1 MADLAPYQDERAIKD
16 ETAILNL
23 VNQRFDLSKTYREGF
38 DASFDKKYQYY
49 RSYVK
54 QDPEYWYRYQLFLPY
69 IFSMVESISPD
80 FVSALIGGD
89 EFFSIRSNK
98 QSRVQSDNIT
108 KLMKY
113 QIDEKMQF
121 YLKILMWIK
130 SILIFGNGIMYTGW
144 RKKSRTFTQK
154 EYIQN
159 ALLGLVGSVKVKRT
173 EDIVNDPYIDT
184 VFIKNF
190 YPQPHKE
197 CVKDMGWCI
206 ERAFVDWDFI
216 QSLKNAGIEKNSVW
230 KNLDGIKESKSPSD
244 YKSVMEEMNTL
255 VGIASATTEDP
266 INKPVE
272 LLKYWRT
279 DRLVI
284 VANRKVVIRDSDNPF
299 EHGEIPYDDAKDYP
313 LDKEFYAI
321 SDVDLLI
328 PLQDICND
336 MTNYRLDNLV
346 DLINTSYIA
355 SRNKGINPDD
365 IISRPS
371 GVIWSDDTT
380 GIAPIAKAPIPQAAY
395 LEPET
400 MYKAMQR
407 ACGAWEY
414 AQGATPERS
423 ETATGIIKLQQA
435 ALKRFGYRI
444 KLLQRTGFKDI
455 LTKIMQLDQQ
465 LLPVDY
471 TMRVFNEQ
479 MDIKLSP
486 WDIAGKFSINVS
498 GSTNLVGLEERMM
511 QIWSQAK
518 NDQYF
523 DQLELRKRM
532 LDIMDIPASDKLL
545 KQASG
550 LLGLAQGGMQ
560 GGGANPLLGI
570 ISALKGGGV
579 PGAAPEKKPSE
590 SINFKDLPPEGKV
603 QMAAQ
608 AGIKINPPVPP
619 LAGIVNALRNT
630 KPQGVPVG

>member
-1 MADLAPYQDERAIKD
+1 MGELTPYSDEREIKD
-16 ETAILNL
+16 EAAILSL
-23 VNQRFDLSKTYREGF
+23 VNQRFDLSKAYRENF
-38 DASFDKKYQYY
+38 DDGFDKKYQYY
-49 RSYVK
+49 RSYRK

-69 IFSMVESISPD
+69 VFSMIESISPD

-89 EFFSIRSNK
+89 DFFSLHSN
-98 QSRVQSDNIT
+98 QDERPRADNIE

-130 SILIFGNGIMYTGW
+130 SVLIFGNGIMYTGW
-144 RKKSRTFTQK
+144 QKKTKTWTQK

-159 ALLGLVGSVKVKRT
+159 QLIGLVGSVNVKRT
-173 EDIVNDPYIDT
+173 EDIVNDPFIDT

-197 CVKDMGWCI
+197 CIKDMSWCI

-216 QSLKNAGIEKNSVW
+216 QKLKANGGEKDKVW
-230 KNLDGIKESKSPSD
+230 KNLDKIKDSKAPSD

-255 VGIASATTEDP
+255 VGIASSVSEDP

-272 LLKYWRT
+272 LRKYWRN

-284 VANRKVVIRDSDNPF
+284 VANGSVVIRDTGNPF
-299 EHGEIPYDDAKDYP
+299 DHSEIPYDDAKDYP

-321 SDVDLLI
+321 SDVDLLM

-355 SRNKGINPDD
+355 SRNKNINADD
-365 IISRPS
+365 IVSRPS
-371 GVIWSDDTT
+371 GIIWSDDTT
-380 GIAPIAKAPIPQAAY
+380 GIVPIVKPPIPQSAY

-435 ALKRFGYRI
+435 AAKRFGYRI

-455 LTKIMQLDQQ
+455 LTKIMQNDQQ

-471 TMRVFNEQ
+471 MMKVFKDNTEVR
-479 MDIKLSP
+479 LNP

-498 GSTNLVGLEERMM
+498 GSTNLVGLEERML
-511 QIWSQAK
+511 QIWKEAK
-518 NDQYF
+518 NDPYF

-532 LDIMDIPASDKLL
+532 LDIMDVPASEKLL

-550 LLGLAQGGMQ
+550 LLGMAQGGMA
-560 GGGANPLLGI
+560 GGQNPLLGI
-570 ISALKGGGV
+570 IGALK
-579 PGAAPEKKPSE
+579 
-590 SINFKDLPPEGKV
+590 
-603 QMAAQ
+603 
-608 AGIKINPPVPP
+608 AGQ
-619 LAGIVNALRNT
+619 
-630 KPQGVPVG
+630 PQGVPVG

>member
-1 MADLAPYQDERAIKD
+1 MGELAPYSDEREIKD
-16 ETAILNL
+16 EAAILSL
-23 VNQRFDLSKTYREGF
+23 VNQRFDLSKAYRENF
-38 DASFDKKYQYY
+38 DDGFDKKYQYY
-49 RSYVK
+49 RSYRK

-69 IFSMVESISPD
+69 VFSMIESISPD

-89 EFFSIRSNK
+89 DFFSLHSN
-98 QSRVQSDNIT
+98 QDERPRADNIE

-130 SILIFGNGIMYTGW
+130 SVLIFGNGIMYTGW
-144 RKKSRTFTQK
+144 QKKTKTWTQK

-159 ALLGLVGSVKVKRT
+159 QLIGLVGSVNVKRT
-173 EDIVNDPYIDT
+173 EDIVNDPFIDT

-197 CVKDMGWCI
+197 CIKDMSWCI

-216 QSLKNAGIEKNSVW
+216 QKLKANGGEKDKVW
-230 KNLDGIKESKSPSD
+230 KNLDKIKDSKAPSD

-255 VGIASATTEDP
+255 VGIASSVSEDP

-272 LLKYWRT
+272 LRKYWRN

-284 VANRKVVIRDSDNPF
+284 VANGSVVIRDTGNPF
-299 EHGEIPYDDAKDYP
+299 DHSEIPYDDAKDYP

-321 SDVDLLI
+321 SDVDLLM

-355 SRNKGINPDD
+355 SRNKNINADD
-365 IISRPS
+365 IVSRPS
-371 GVIWSDDTT
+371 GIIWSDDTT
-380 GIAPIAKAPIPQAAY
+380 GIVPIVKPPIPQSAY

-435 ALKRFGYRI
+435 AAKRFGYRI

-455 LTKIMQLDQQ
+455 LTKIMQNDQQ

-471 TMRVFNEQ
+471 MMKVFKDNTEVR
-479 MDIKLSP
+479 LNP

-498 GSTNLVGLEERMM
+498 GSTNLVGLEERML
-511 QIWSQAK
+511 QIWKEAK
-518 NDQYF
+518 NDPYF

-532 LDIMDIPASDKLL
+532 LDIMDVPASEKLL

-550 LLGLAQGGMQ
+550 LLGMAQGGMA
-560 GGGANPLLGI
+560 GGQNPLLGI
-570 ISALKGGGV
+570 IGALK
-579 PGAAPEKKPSE
+579 
-590 SINFKDLPPEGKV
+590 
-603 QMAAQ
+603 
-608 AGIKINPPVPP
+608 AGQ
-619 LAGIVNALRNT
+619 
-630 KPQGVPVG
+630 PQGVPVG